1 APDAANPA
9 QRLRRRAAAV
19 RVQFTW
25 WGVHRSL
32 TAQQKEEAGLAYD
45 ADARLITA
53 GKKLLDTRHEAFR
66 RLTSIRTRV
75 VSYWRGVSLPYT
87 EPGVRLI
94 RQSDIQTFVHTMEGS
109 RGALTQ

>member
-1 APDAANPA
+1 MSTITVSDIPLDTANPA
-9 QRLRRRAAAV
+9 QRLRRTAAAV

-32 TAQQKEEAGLAYD
+32 TARQKEEAGLAYD

-66 RLTSIRTRV
+66 KLTSSAAASSTTGAASACRTP
-75 VSYWRGVSLPYT
+75 SPASG
-87 EPGVRLI
+87 
-94 RQSDIQTFVHTMEGS
+94 
-109 RGALTQ
+109 